1 MRPLVRVAWYRFR
14 ATFRRR
20 WGGLLAIVLLIGLI
34 GGLAIGVVAGA
45 RRTQSSFPKY
55 LKSTNPSDL
64 IVLHNDSAD
73 DSNRGDAAFLR
84 KIASLPHVK
93 KAESAS

>member
-1 MRPLVRVAWYRFR
+1 MGA
-14 ATFRRR
+14 
-20 WGGLLAIVLLIGLI
+20 
-34 GGLAIGVVAGA
+34 VAGA

-73 DSNRGDAAFLR
+73 DSNAGDAAFLR

-93 KAESAS
+93 QAESASSPERAGVGTERRAGSRRGA